1 MRPFIQSQR
10 THQVPGTHHGQGDFA
25 RLAVVRKRIFP
36 QPPTQ
41 HHIKHMAAVALLNQQ
56 GAFAVMAHLTLPRQ
70 HLQARQML
78 AMNQGVKAETVDVH
92 GCTLVSDALAMC
104 QPHFRNA

>member
-1 MRPFIQSQR
+1 
-10 THQVPGTHHGQGDFA
+10 
-25 RLAVVRKRIFP
+25 
-36 QPPTQ
+36 
-41 HHIKHMAAVALLNQQ
+41 
-56 GAFAVMAHLTLPRQ
+56 MAHLTLPRQ

-92 GCTLVSDALAMC
+92 GCTLVSDTLAMC